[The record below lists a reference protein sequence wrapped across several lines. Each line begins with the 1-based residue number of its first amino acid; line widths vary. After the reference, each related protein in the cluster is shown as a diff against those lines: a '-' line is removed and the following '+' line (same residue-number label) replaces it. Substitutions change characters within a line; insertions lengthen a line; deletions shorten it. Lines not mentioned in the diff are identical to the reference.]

1 MGLIK
6 SLAGLAG
13 LAVGGPM
20 GAALAV
26 GATEAAQGG
35 DFKDILG
42 GGLKGFF
49 GGAAINSGLGA
60 LKGAGMMNTASPAA
74 LAQAGGGAANT
85 ISPLGGA
92 VGGGGGG
99 GIASLGQ
106 NIFGGGPAGG
116 GTGLMGLMRDNP
128 LITALALQMYD
139 EDRYPDGVK
148 TSTPLQE
155 RQLAT
160 GERLPDYEGR
170 VFTPMRYAAGGV
182 VNPSGDMSPE
192 LAATPFGAFTNFT
205 NSKGSALTVGEVA
218 RLMASGG
225 GNIPSLTATE
235 QGVQMGPSR
244 AAPVQ
249 QMGGTGMF
257 NLSSALQSG
266 AISPMGLGM
275 YKPEQRASMG
285 PVQQMGGTGMFN
297 LSSALQSGAISP
309 MAAIPAAGMSD
320 TSTGGMIEGPGTG
333 TSDDIPA
340 TIYQNGSP
348 VQEARLSDGEF
359 VLREKDVL
367 AVGDGDREK
376 GAARLYAMQRQVG

>member
-42 GGLKGFF
+42 SGLKGFF
-49 GGAAINSGLGA
+49 GGTAINSGLGA

-99 GIASLGQ
+99 GIASLGR

-116 GTGLMGLMRDNP
+116 GTGLMGLMKDNP
-128 LITALALQMYD
+128 LITALALQAYD
-139 EDRYPDGVK
+139 ENRYPDGVK

-170 VFTPMRYAAGGV
+170 VFAPMRYAA
-182 VNPSGDMSPE
+182 
-192 LAATPFGAFTNFT
+192 
-205 NSKGSALTVGEVA
+205 
-218 RLMASGG
+218 
-225 GNIPSLTATE
+225 
-235 QGVQMGPSR
+235 Q
-244 AAPVQ
+244 
-249 QMGGTGMF
+249 
-257 NLSSALQSG
+257 
-266 AISPMGLGM
+266 
-275 YKPEQRASMG
+275 
-285 PVQQMGGTGMFN
+285 
-297 LSSALQSGAISP
+297 
-309 MAAIPAAGMSD
+309 
-320 TSTGGMIEGPGTG
+320 GGMIEGPGTG

>member
-42 GGLKGFF
+42 SGLKGFF
-49 GGAAINSGLGA
+49 GGTAINSGLGA

-92 VGGGGGG
+92 VGGSGGG
-99 GIASLGQ
+99 GIASLGR
-106 NIFGGGPAGG
+106 NIFGGGPAGGG

-128 LITALALQMYD
+128 LITALALQAFD
-139 EDRYPDGVK
+139 EQQYPDGVK

-257 NLSSALQSG
+257 NLS
-266 AISPMGLGM
+266 P
-275 YKPEQRASMG
+275 
-285 PVQQMGGTGMFN
+285 
-297 LSSALQSGAISP
+297 ALQSGAISP

-340 TIYQNGSP
+340 TIYQNGEP

-376 GAARLYAMQRQVG
+376 GAARLYAMQRNIG

>member
-42 GGLKGFF
+42 SGLKGFF
-49 GGAAINSGLGA
+49 GGTAINSGLGA
-60 LKGAGMMNTASPAA
+60 LKGAGMMSTASPAA
-74 LAQAGGGAANT
+74 LAQAGGAAGKAV
-85 ISPLGGA
+85 PLSGMA
-92 VGGGGGG
+92 GGGGGG
-99 GIASLGQ
+99 GIASLGR
-106 NIFGGGPAGG
+106 NIFGGGPAGGG

-128 LITALALQMYD
+128 LLTSLALQMYD
-139 EDRYPDGVK
+139 ENRYPDGVK

-170 VFTPMRYAAGGV
+170 VFTPMRYAA
-182 VNPSGDMSPE
+182 
-192 LAATPFGAFTNFT
+192 
-205 NSKGSALTVGEVA
+205 
-218 RLMASGG
+218 
-225 GNIPSLTATE
+225 
-235 QGVQMGPSR
+235 Q
-244 AAPVQ
+244 
-249 QMGGTGMF
+249 
-257 NLSSALQSG
+257 
-266 AISPMGLGM
+266 
-275 YKPEQRASMG
+275 
-285 PVQQMGGTGMFN
+285 
-297 LSSALQSGAISP
+297 
-309 MAAIPAAGMSD
+309 
-320 TSTGGMIEGPGTG
+320 GGMIEGPGTG

-340 TIYQNGSP
+340 TIYQNGEP

-376 GAARLYAMQRQVG
+376 GAARLYAMQRNIG

>member
-60 LKGAGMMNTASPAA
+60 LKGPGMMNTASPAA
-74 LAQAGGGAANT
+74 LAQAGGAAGKAV
-85 ISPLGGA
+85 PLSGM
-92 VGGGGGG
+92 GGGGG
-99 GIASLGQ
+99 GIASLGR

-116 GTGLMGLMRDNP
+116 GTGLMGLMKDNP
-128 LITALALQMYD
+128 LITALALQAFD
-139 EDRYPDGVK
+139 EQQYPDGVK

-155 RQLAT
+155 RQLST

-170 VFTPMRYAAGGV
+170 VFAPMRYAA
-182 VNPSGDMSPE
+182 
-192 LAATPFGAFTNFT
+192 
-205 NSKGSALTVGEVA
+205 
-218 RLMASGG
+218 
-225 GNIPSLTATE
+225 
-235 QGVQMGPSR
+235 Q
-244 AAPVQ
+244 
-249 QMGGTGMF
+249 
-257 NLSSALQSG
+257 
-266 AISPMGLGM
+266 
-275 YKPEQRASMG
+275 
-285 PVQQMGGTGMFN
+285 
-297 LSSALQSGAISP
+297 
-309 MAAIPAAGMSD
+309 
-320 TSTGGMIEGPGTG
+320 GGMIEGPGTG

>member
-74 LAQAGGGAANT
+74 LAQAGGAAGKAV
-85 ISPLGGA
+85 PLSGM
-92 VGGGGGG
+92 GGGGG
-99 GIASLGQ
+99 GIASLGR

-116 GTGLMGLMRDNP
+116 GTGLMGLMKDNP
-128 LITALALQMYD
+128 LITALALQAFD
-139 EDRYPDGVK
+139 EQQYPDGVK

-155 RQLAT
+155 RQLST

-170 VFTPMRYAAGGV
+170 VFTPMRYAA
-182 VNPSGDMSPE
+182 
-192 LAATPFGAFTNFT
+192 
-205 NSKGSALTVGEVA
+205 
-218 RLMASGG
+218 
-225 GNIPSLTATE
+225 
-235 QGVQMGPSR
+235 Q
-244 AAPVQ
+244 
-249 QMGGTGMF
+249 
-257 NLSSALQSG
+257 
-266 AISPMGLGM
+266 
-275 YKPEQRASMG
+275 
-285 PVQQMGGTGMFN
+285 
-297 LSSALQSGAISP
+297 
-309 MAAIPAAGMSD
+309 
-320 TSTGGMIEGPGTG
+320 GGMIEGPGTG